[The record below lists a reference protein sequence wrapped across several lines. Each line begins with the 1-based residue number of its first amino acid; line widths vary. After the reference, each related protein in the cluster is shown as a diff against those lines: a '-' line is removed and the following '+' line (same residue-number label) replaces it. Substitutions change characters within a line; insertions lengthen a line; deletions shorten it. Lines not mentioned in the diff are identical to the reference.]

1 MRTLAP
7 ALLALA
13 LLLPSLAR
21 AESAAAPPSEVQ
33 ALLEQADEAYSRRD
47 QDQALAE
54 VRAKLEE
61 ARKLSPDDYGVLW
74 RLARLEFWIS
84 DDPSLPAKEKS
95 RVGKLAWELG
105 DQAARANPA
114 GVEGWNYA
122 AAGMGNYALGIG
134 IFQALGEGIEAK
146 FKERLGKAEKA
157 QPDFEHGALQTAWGR
172 FWFKLPWPKY
182 DGKKSEKALQAAL
195 AMNADNV
202 RAHVYLADLY
212 AKEGKKAEARAELER
227 AVANPP
233 GRYDAPEERRMQ
245 AVAREALER
254 K

>member
-1 MRTLAP
+1 MRPLAP
-7 ALLALA
+7 ALLTLA
-13 LLLPSLAR
+13 LLLPPGAR
-21 AESAAAPPSEVQ
+21 AEGAAAPEVQ
-33 ALLEQADEAYSRRD
+33 QLLEQADEAYARRD
-47 QDQALAE
+47 QGEALAE

-61 ARKLSPDDYGVLW
+61 AQKLAPDDYGVLW

-84 DDPSLPAKEKS
+84 DDPGLASKEKS

-105 DQAARANPA
+105 DRAAKANPD

-134 IFQALGEGIEAK
+134 IFQALGQGIEAK
-146 FKERLGKAEKA
+146 FKERLAKAEKLE
-157 QPDFEHGALQTAWGR
+157 PEFEHGALQTAWGR

-182 DGKKSEKALQAAL
+182 DAKKCEKALQSAL
-195 AMNADNV
+195 SMNANNV

-227 AVANPP
+227 AVAGSP
-233 GRYDAPEERRMQ
+233 GKYDAPEERRMQ
-245 AVAREALER
+245 AVARAQLEH